1 MRARNF
7 ATKLS
12 ALLILSSVAI
22 AMLAAPAAAVKR
34 IVLVIGNGA
43 YEKVGALTNP
53 PNDAR
58 LIARTLRGLGFEVIE
73 RIDADQKTMKR
84 ALRDFGYKLD
94 AAGDDGV
101 GLFYYAGHGLQVN
114 GRNYLIPTSA
124 DIQRENDVG
133 IESVAADSVL
143 ETMEYARNRLNIV
156 IMDACRNNPYKRGF
170 RSATRGLAKIQAT
183 RGTLIAYATAPGN
196 VAADGAGDNSPYT
209 EALARAM
216 NTPGL
221 TVERMFKRVR
231 NNVVKATNERQ
242 VPWESSSLVGADFY
256 FKGGAAS
263 SAVTPTVSVTPPQ
276 TAPGFDA
283 RAMELAFW
291 NSIKDSTDPADL
303 EQYLENFPKGLFA
316 GLARNSLKRLRKT
329 TTASLTP
336 PTPSTPSATSIAE
349 VQRRLATLGYRPGS
363 ADGAMGRQ
371 TRRAIEQFQ
380 RSVGLPVTGQ
390 ASDGLLS
397 SLRKAKPRT
406 AAVVAPPR
414 VMAPK
419 AVMPA
424 VGDYPQRH
432 RPGATFKDCPQ
443 CPEMVVVRSGSYF
456 MGSPPGEVGRAAHEG
471 PRHLVTLAAP
481 FAIGRHEVT
490 VAQWRHCVAAGA
502 CGFDPTGGKKLA
514 PGSPVSG
521 VSWRDAQQFVLWL
534 GQKSGAT
541 YRLPSE
547 AEWEYAARA
556 GTDTPYW
563 WGADLGRNRANCKFC
578 GSRWDGAALAP
589 VGSFPAHTNPVYV
602 LIDGRPIRDADAL
615 QALIARMEDSIAHY
629 ASDQLIFQSAAYRTR
644 LLERA
649 DAALAEFRRRLAEAR
664 Q

>member
-12 ALLILSSVAI
+12 ALLILSSVAV

-34 IVLVIGNGA
+34 IALVIGNGA

-133 IESVAADSVL
+133 IEAVAADSVL

-231 NNVVKATNERQ
+231 NDVVKATNERQ

-263 SAVTPTVSVTPPQ
+263 GAVTPTVSVTRPRTP
-276 TAPGFDA
+276 PGFDA

-336 PTPSTPSATSIAE
+336 PIPSTPSATSIAE

-406 AAVVAPPR
+406 AAV
-414 VMAPK
+414 
-419 AVMPA
+419 
-424 VGDYPQRH
+424 
-432 RPGATFKDCPQ
+432 ATTLSSISIIF
-443 CPEMVVVRSGSYF
+443 
-456 MGSPPGEVGRAAHEG
+456 
-471 PRHLVTLAAP
+471 VT
-481 FAIGRHEVT
+481 
-490 VAQWRHCVAAGA
+490 
-502 CGFDPTGGKKLA
+502 KLI
-514 PGSPVSG
+514 
-521 VSWRDAQQFVLWL
+521 
-534 GQKSGAT
+534 T
-541 YRLPSE
+541 
-547 AEWEYAARA
+547 
-556 GTDTPYW
+556 
-563 WGADLGRNRANCKFC
+563 
-578 GSRWDGAALAP
+578 
-589 VGSFPAHTNPVYV
+589 
-602 LIDGRPIRDADAL
+602 
-615 QALIARMEDSIAHY
+615 
-629 ASDQLIFQSAAYRTR
+629 
-644 LLERA
+644 
-649 DAALAEFRRRLAEAR
+649 
-664 Q
+664 